1 MKDSQEVQEVRVPT
15 TVKHLTQFYLDKY
28 DMDFEIISVPDNI
41 VIEGE
46 EIKSDYFS
54 LINTKTKEKINA
66 VKGGYTI
73 SQNRDVM
80 EMVLMGIRGFD
91 DTLEVSTF
99 ANINGGRKTFIQLE
113 IQGETFVPRPDGTH
127 DVITRYITILDSNDG
142 SSSLSIGIG
151 DRTASCLNQFFYFYK
166 AGELK
171 FRHSASITDKIK
183 AIPHLLK
190 MAMAESF
197 KMGELYKEFETVKVS
212 RLLAQDALVT
222 KLLGHNRLSE
232 DIKGKALS
240 NMTELYNNLDDQMND
255 KGDNLWGLHS
265 GVTKWTTYTKQAPNR
280 RVDPKNDKEYNPG
293 RVESALSGTNY
304 RVNQESLKFCI
315 EHIKVMS

>member
-1 MKDSQEVQEVRVPT
+1 MKNQNEVQEVKVPT
-15 TVKHLTQFYLDKY
+15 TIKDLTQFYLDKY
-28 DMDFEIISVPDNI
+28 DMDFEIVSVEDKMMYDGQE
-41 VIEGE
+41 V
-46 EIKSDYFS
+46 KSDYFS
-54 LINTKTKEKINA
+54 LINTKTMEKINA

-91 DTLEVSTF
+91 DTLEVSRF
-99 ANINGGRKTFIQLE
+99 SNLNGGRKTFIQLQ

-127 DVITRYITILDSNDG
+127 DVVTRYITILDSNDG
-142 SSSLSIGIG
+142 SSSLSIGVG
-151 DRTASCLNQFFYFYK
+151 DKTASCANQFFYFYK

-190 MAMAESF
+190 LAMAESF
-197 KMGELYKEFETVKVS
+197 KMGELYKEFETCKVS
-212 RLLAQDALVT
+212 RVEAQNALVT
-222 KLLGHNRLSE
+222 KLLGHNRLSD

-240 NMTELYNNLDDQMND
+240 NMEQLYFELDDQMND

-265 GVTKWTTYTKQAPNR
+265 GVTKWTTYSKQAPKRDN
-280 RVDPKNDKEYNPG
+280 G
-293 RVESALSGTNY
+293 RVESQLSGTNY
-304 RVNQESLKFCI
+304 RVNQDSLKFCI
-315 EHIKVMS
+315 NYMDTMTDLS